1 MEMGCY
7 GIGVTR
13 VVAAAIEQNHDARGI
28 IFPASIAPFD
38 VAIVP
43 IGMKKSAQV
52 KDTVEKLY
60 ADLRAAGLDV
70 LLDDRDERLGSM
82 LADIELIGIP
92 QRIVVG
98 ERGLKTGQVEYQ
110 HRTATSVTALS
121 LNDVISH
128 VKSNT
133 CDT

>member
-1 MEMGCY
+1 
-7 GIGVTR
+7 V
-13 VVAAAIEQNHDARGI
+13 

-38 VAIVP
+38 IAIVP

-52 KDTVEKLY
+52 KEAAEKLY
-60 ADLRAAGLDV
+60 ADLQAAGFDV

-98 ERGLKTGQVEYQ
+98 ERGLKTGQMEYQ
-110 HRTATSVTALS
+110 RRTDPAATQVG
-121 LNDVISH
+121 LNDIISH

-133 CDT
+133 CEK